1 MIISKIKKLPLVDY
15 SREVMFLIFL
25 FLSKDNKVTSIVITS
40 NIIRRINK
48 FQLREISYKLW
59 KCPSIFLFSMLKVI
73 YTITIVG
80 YFGIS

>member
-48 FQLREISYKLW
+48 FQLREISYTL
-59 KCPSIFLFSMLKVI
+59 
-73 YTITIVG
+73 
-80 YFGIS
+80 